1 MLIHAIL
8 EGGATDDTKHLTVH
22 VVFDIGTVPSNLQ
35 SKMYSFIDLFM
46 FVKSYLLGGFFL
58 LFIPMQKAR
67 MFKTNDMC
75 CKYKYITENEYFL
88 LNSFKPQFS
97 DI

>member
-35 SKMYSFIDLFM
+35 SKMYSFIDLFI
-46 FVKSYLLGGFFL
+46 FIKSYLLGGFFFCL
-58 LFIPMQKAR
+58 NLCKKQECLKR
-67 MFKTNDMC
+67 MTCAVNTSTSLKMSISC
-75 CKYKYITENEYFL
+75 
-88 LNSFKPQFS
+88 
-97 DI
+97 